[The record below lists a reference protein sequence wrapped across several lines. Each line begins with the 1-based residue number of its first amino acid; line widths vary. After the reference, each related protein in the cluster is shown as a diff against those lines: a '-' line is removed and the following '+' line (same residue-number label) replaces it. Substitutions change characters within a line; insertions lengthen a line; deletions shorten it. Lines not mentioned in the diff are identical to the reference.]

1 MSHRKI
7 EDFVH
12 DKDHPASN
20 GAVDTAWFVRTISEG
35 SGREIKG
42 PEPVFLNRHYS
53 DLDKEIETHTQN
65 HPVWEYEHAWPGSDQ
80 WRTYNDKDSALLENA
95 AQDLEKTKTH
105 RRFSLTNAWGTY
117 DVSLYATDRP
127 DKFFASHEPRDKS
140 GVHEPYSVY
149 VRRRIMFKAPAKPP
163 PDDLPST
170 VLRALQ
176 ASRLRQKKLLEPGDS
191 FAFSPTKNTAP
202 IKIGMYQRPR
212 ARTASSASSERSHD
226 RSGLQ
231 TFKTTP

>member
-1 MSHRKI
+1 M
-7 EDFVH
+7 
-12 DKDHPASN
+12 
-20 GAVDTAWFVRTISEG
+20 RTLSEE
-35 SGREIKG
+35 SGREINE

-53 DLDKEIETHTQN
+53 DLDKEIETHTKN
-65 HPVWEYEHAWPGSDQ
+65 HPVWEYEHAWTGSDQ

-105 RRFSLTNAWGTY
+105 RRFQLVNAWGTY
-117 DVSLYATDRP
+117 DVSLYATDDP

-140 GVHEPYSVY
+140 GVHEPYSCY
-149 VRRRIMFKAPAKPP
+149 VRRRMMFSAPIQPP

-170 VLRALQ
+170 VIRALR

-191 FAFSPTKNTAP
+191 FVFSPTKKTAKMP
-202 IKIGMYQRPR
+202 LKIGVYRRPR
-212 ARTASSASSERSHD
+212 TVSSTSSQSSHG

-231 TFKTTP
+231 TFKNTP